1 MSPITSH
8 VLDTT
13 SGLPAADLTV
23 TLETRRDG
31 SWQQLG
37 AGTTDPDGR
46 LRTLLPDGSPLRD
59 GEYRLVFDTAAYFAT
74 RGVATFYPRIVVE
87 FTVSAADAHYH
98 VPLLVSPYGYTTYRG
113 T

>member
-13 SGLPAADLTV
+13 SGQPAVNLAV
-23 TLETRRDG
+23 SLETRRDG
-31 SWQQLG
+31 SWRKLG
-37 AGTTDPDGR
+37 EGATDQDGR
-46 LRTLLPDGSPLRD
+46 VRTLLPDSSPLRE
-59 GEYRLVFDTAAYFAT
+59 GAYRLVFDTAAYFET
-74 RGVATFYPRIVVE
+74 RDVQTFYPRIIVE

-98 VPLLVSPYGYTTYRG
+98 VPLLLSPYGYTTYRG